1 MLIILIWLGSVLP
14 DKYFNTINRCE
25 EYPQNQCVLLGEA
38 HYNHYINK
46 YRSMLNVSDARI
58 SQMIM
63 VERADVLRLLY
74 LYDKGGVYSDMDNV
88 IDYPCLYDLIS
99 TQNESFFSQEQKQP
113 TVPSNNFIYAP
124 KPRDPKIKRVIELIS
139 ECPACI

>member
-88 IDYPCLYDLIS
+88 IDYPASTTSSALKMKVFSARNKSSQLFQATTLYMLPNPE
-99 TQNESFFSQEQKQP
+99 T
-113 TVPSNNFIYAP
+113 P
-124 KPRDPKIKRVIELIS
+124 K
-139 ECPACI
+139 